1 MLMHKITRSSTRH
14 ATTRNS
20 RGLMQLEIVVSAFLL
35 AALISCMVGM
45 NYRLLAV
52 AKDTKHYQLALH
64 EAANQVDLLTAGGLD
79 DLDAR
84 IEKIKL
90 PEEVLQALPG
100 GKINVQKI
108 DDQSGPKVV
117 VRIRWDRP
125 GEPALVELTGWV
137 STKEKRP

>member
-14 ATTRNS
+14 ATARNR

-35 AALISCMVGM
+35 AALLSCMVGM

-84 IEKIKL
+84 IEKTTL

-108 DDQSGPKVV
+108 DDQSGTKVV

-137 STKEKRP
+137 STKETRP